1 MAQLLMPKATAVW
14 LVNNTT
20 LTFEQIAE
28 FCGLHV
34 LEVKGIADGDV
45 AHGIKGMDPISS
57 GQLTR
62 DEIAKA
68 EKDSAYRLKLAEPK
82 VEVPEVKTKRGP
94 RYTPVSRRQ
103 DRPNAILWLLKNH
116 PELKD
121 SQIMRLVGTTK
132 PTIIAIRERSH
143 WNSGSLVAQD
153 PVALSLCSQIDLD
166 AEVKKAAARLARERH
181 EVEVA
186 EPPRGGTLIP
196 AEETIAA
203 APAPEPEPSM
213 ATALA
218 QEAREAMAAPEEQED
233 VPDVDSVFAKL
244 KDLKRDTKD

>member
-1 MAQLLMPKATAVW
+1 MPKATAVW
-14 LVNNTT
+14 LVDNTS

-57 GQLTR
+57 GQLSR

-68 EKDSAYRLKLAEPK
+68 EEDTSHRLKLSEAK

-103 DRPNAILWLLKNH
+103 DRPNAILWLLRNH

-132 PTIIAIRERSH
+132 PTIIAIRDRTH
-143 WNSGSLVAQD
+143 WNSPGLVAQD
-153 PVALSLCSQIDLD
+153 PVTLGLCSQTDLD
-166 AEVKKAAARLARERH
+166 AEVKKAARRLEKKDTG
-181 EVEVA
+181 A
-186 EPPRGGTLIP
+186 EPAKGGTLIP
-196 AEETIAA
+196 AEETIAVVEVE
-203 APAPEPEPSM
+203 APVEREAPM
-213 ATALA
+213 VTALR
-218 QEAREAMAAPEEQED
+218 QEARVAMTAPDEEEE
-233 VPDVDSVFAKL
+233 VPDADSVFAKL
-244 KDLKRDTKD
+244 KDLHRE